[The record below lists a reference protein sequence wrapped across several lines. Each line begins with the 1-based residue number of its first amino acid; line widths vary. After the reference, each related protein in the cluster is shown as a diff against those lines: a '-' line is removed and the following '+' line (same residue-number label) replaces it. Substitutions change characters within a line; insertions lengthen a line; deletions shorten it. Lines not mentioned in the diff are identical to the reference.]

1 VNRARK
7 SQDPKMRAQ
16 EVLAELDVMRCPVAV
31 DYIAQ
36 KKGITVRFMPLEEGL
51 SGMIFAKHTAIIIVN
66 SLHHP
71 NRQRFTLAHELG
83 HFELHMKEIGA
94 EVHVDKKFLAFAR
107 DAKSSLGLDRKEVE
121 ANRFAGELLV
131 PQQLLI
137 QELRGR
143 VIDAEDEALIAELAD
158 RFEVS
163 RQMMTFRI
171 GELVESPQGVEVVRP
186 PLKRI
191 SN

>member
-1 VNRARK
+1 
-7 SQDPKMRAQ
+7 
-16 EVLAELDVMRCPVAV
+16 
-31 DYIAQ
+31 
-36 KKGITVRFMPLEEGL
+36 
-51 SGMIFAKHTAIIIVN
+51 
-66 SLHHP
+66 
-71 NRQRFTLAHELG
+71 
-83 HFELHMKEIGA
+83 MKEIGA

-107 DAKSSLGLDRKEVE
+107 DAKSSLGWDRKEVE

-143 VIDAEDEALIAELAD
+143 LVDVENEDLIADLAD

-171 GELVESPQGVEVVRP
+171 GELVENQFRP
-186 PLKRI
+186 
-191 SN
+191 